1 MVIAEHLGV
10 IRVAGGAQV
19 STVLHR
25 PRAAPARGR
34 RGEAKGGDGM
44 GQVGVD
50 TLLSELRQPKHSHSL
65 PAARQTTQLHGDTF
79 FNITF
84 HNKCCK
90 KYCSVLELPVLT
102 ELRPLRSI
110 STTIDWLLVPK
121 L

>member
-1 MVIAEHLGV
+1 MVIAEHLRV

-25 PRAAPARGR
+25 LRAAPAQ
-34 RGEAKGGDGM
+34 AKGGDGM

-90 KYCSVLELPVLT
+90 KYCLVLELPVLT

-110 STTIDWLLVPK
+110 STTTDWLLVPK